1 MRLSEIK
8 EAFSMKKIAV
18 VYFSMTGNTEA
29 MAGEV
34 VTGAKEAGADV
45 SLFSSADFKADML
58 DQYDGIAFGCPAM
71 GNEELEEG
79 EFEPLF
85 ADCERALGQKPIVLF
100 GSYSWADGQWMLN
113 WKDRCDERNLNVLDT
128 VIAYASPDAA
138 AIEACRKLGKTLAE
152 A

>member
-1 MRLSEIK
+1 
-8 EAFSMKKIAV
+8 MKKIAV

-113 WKDRCDERNLNVLDT
+113 WKDCCDERKLNVLDT
-128 VIAYASPDAA
+128 VIAYAAPDAA

>member
-1 MRLSEIK
+1 
-8 EAFSMKKIAV
+8 MKKIAV

-85 ADCERALGQKPIVLF
+85 ADCESALGQKPIVLF
-100 GSYSWADGQWMLN
+100 GSYSWADGQWMRN

-128 VIAYASPDAA
+128 VIAYAAPDAA

>member
-1 MRLSEIK
+1 
-8 EAFSMKKIAV
+8 MKKIAV

-85 ADCERALGQKPIVLF
+85 ADCESALGQKPIILF

-128 VIAYASPDAA
+128 VIAYAAPDAA
-138 AIEACRKLGKTLAE
+138 ATEACRKLGKTLAE

>member
-1 MRLSEIK
+1 
-8 EAFSMKKIAV
+8 MKKIAV

-71 GNEELEEG
+71 GNEELEDG

-85 ADCERALGQKPIVLF
+85 ADCESALGQKPIVLF

-128 VIAYASPDAA
+128 VIAYAAPDAA